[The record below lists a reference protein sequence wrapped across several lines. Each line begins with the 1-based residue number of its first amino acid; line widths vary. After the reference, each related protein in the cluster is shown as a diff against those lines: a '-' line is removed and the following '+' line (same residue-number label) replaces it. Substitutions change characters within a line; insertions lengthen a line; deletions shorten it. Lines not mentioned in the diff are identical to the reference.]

1 MIRNTAVKARAII
14 PSCPFVI
21 VSAQKKKPIATTIS
35 GERLLNMET
44 VVMLK
49 YFNDVWLM
57 LSPTT
62 EIATLRE
69 RAPLAE
75 WSIESTIT
83 AFSSHPK

>member
-14 PSCPFVI
+14 ISCPFVI

-49 YFNDVWLM
+49 YRFNVGNQVNKFMINSVYL
-57 LSPTT
+57 
-62 EIATLRE
+62 
-69 RAPLAE
+69 
-75 WSIESTIT
+75 
-83 AFSSHPK
+83 